1 MLQTAR
7 DRFLLALQYQD
18 YRTLWTA
25 NICAGSAAWA
35 LIIARGWLAYDISG
49 DSSLWAGI
57 VTFAAMAPR
66 FGNPIMGFIADRI
79 DRGTLLSFSYFF
91 NLAHNVVLA
100 LLVMAGFASPWILV
114 ILALTNGFLRSGQM
128 TATQSLIPN
137 LVPKEHM
144 PNAIALNQATQ
155 QGSRMMGALVIM
167 PLLGFFSGNLEMVFW
182 LCSALYGVGL
192 LQTLRIKT
200 RSTGVIDRDRS
211 LAQNFFAGFQYVYQH
226 PLLLAMI
233 LIVLAHCALTMSYE
247 SMLPAISQQK
257 LSAGSVGV
265 SYLIAGVGLGAVF
278 SSVFLAGIRSE
289 SSRGKLF
296 LLFGFASGIGPI
308 LLALSNSRELSIA
321 ATVVMGVNQAGFMT
335 ITHTIIQT
343 IIPDWVRGRVAGVY
357 SMHVGGSMAL
367 ANLGNGAFVDI
378 FDASMGIEGVIL
390 GIKPVGL
397 VMAVGGV
404 LFLAAI
410 TLSLS
415 SGSLRSLYFPKPSA
429 QAVPA

>member
-1 MLQTAR
+1 
-7 DRFLLALQYQD
+7 
-18 YRTLWTA
+18 
-25 NICAGSAAWA
+25 
-35 LIIARGWLAYDISG
+35 
-49 DSSLWAGI
+49 
-57 VTFAAMAPR
+57 MAPR
-66 FGNPIMGFIADRI
+66 FGNPIMGFVADRI

-91 NLAHNVVLA
+91 NLAHNVILA
-100 LLVMAGFASPWILV
+100 LLVMVGFAAPWILV
-114 ILALTNGFLRSGQM
+114 VLALTNGFLRSGQM

-137 LVPKEHM
+137 LVPREHM

-155 QGSRMMGALVIM
+155 QGSRAMGALVIM
-167 PLLGFFSGNLEMVFW
+167 PLLGFFSGNLELVFW
-182 LCSALYGVGL
+182 LCSGLYGVGM

-200 RSTGVIDRDRS
+200 RSTGVIDRNRS
-211 LAQNFFAGFQYVYQH
+211 FTENFLAGFQYVYQH
-226 PLLLAMI
+226 PLLLAMV
-233 LIVLAHCALTMSYE
+233 LIVLAHCAFTMSYE
-247 SMLPAISQQK
+247 SMLPAISEQK

-278 SSVFLAGIRSE
+278 SSIFLAGIRSE
-289 SSRGKLF
+289 STRGKLF

-321 ATVVMGVNQAGFMT
+321 ATVSMGINQAGFMT

-367 ANLGNGAFVDI
+367 ANLTNGVFVDV
-378 FDASMGIEGVIL
+378 FDAS
-390 GIKPVGL
+390 K

-415 SGSLRSLYFPKPSA
+415 SGSLRSLYFPRSA
-429 QAVPA
+429 AQPVPA

>member
-1 MLQTAR
+1 MLRTAR

-35 LIIARGWLAYDISG
+35 LIIARGWLAYDITG
-49 DSSLWAGI
+49 GSSLWAGL

-66 FGNPIMGFIADRI
+66 FGNPIMGFVADRI

-91 NLAHNVVLA
+91 NLAHNVILA
-100 LLVMAGFASPWILV
+100 LLVMVGLAAPWILV
-114 ILALTNGFLRSGQM
+114 VLALTNGFLRSGQM

-137 LVPKEHM
+137 LVPREHM

-155 QGSRMMGALVIM
+155 QGSRAMGALVIM
-167 PLLGFFSGNLEMVFW
+167 PLLGFFSGNLELVFW
-182 LCSALYGVGL
+182 LCSGLYGVGM

-200 RSTGVIDRDRS
+200 RSTGVIDRNRS
-211 LAQNFFAGFQYVYQH
+211 FTENFLAGFQYVYQH
-226 PLLLAMI
+226 PLLLAMV
-233 LIVLAHCALTMSYE
+233 LIVLAHCAFTMSYE
-247 SMLPAISQQK
+247 SMLPAISEQK

-278 SSVFLAGIRSE
+278 SSIFLAGIRSE
-289 SSRGKLF
+289 STRGKLF

-321 ATVVMGVNQAGFMT
+321 ATVIMGINQAGFMT

-367 ANLGNGAFVDI
+367 ANLTNGVFVDV
-378 FDASMGIEGVIL
+378 FDAS
-390 GIKPVGL
+390 K

-415 SGSLRSLYFPKPSA
+415 SGSLRSLYFPRSA
-429 QAVPA
+429 AQPVPA